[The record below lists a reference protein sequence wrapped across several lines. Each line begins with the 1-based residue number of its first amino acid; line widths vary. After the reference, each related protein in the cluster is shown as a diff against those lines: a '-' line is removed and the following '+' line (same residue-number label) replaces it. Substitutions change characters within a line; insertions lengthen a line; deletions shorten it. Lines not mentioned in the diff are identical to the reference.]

1 MVARELCSRV
11 NAGSRRAI
19 RSTAGRVLTL
29 VLLALVAGLF
39 FAPTLTLAALGVLL
53 GLVLLLVGL
62 VFFAARHERKRR
74 MA

>member
-1 MVARELCSRV
+1 
-11 NAGSRRAI
+11 
-19 RSTAGRVLTL
+19 
-29 VLLALVAGLF
+29 VLLAVVAGLI
-39 FAPTLTLAALGVLL
+39 FAPTLTLAVLGVLL